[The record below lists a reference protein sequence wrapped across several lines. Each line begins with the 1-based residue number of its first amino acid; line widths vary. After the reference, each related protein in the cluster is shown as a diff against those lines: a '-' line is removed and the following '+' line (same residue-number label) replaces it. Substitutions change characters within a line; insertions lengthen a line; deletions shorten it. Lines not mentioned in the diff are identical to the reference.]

1 MVVPLIQVCIRLKV
15 VKDWDLH
22 PIIER
27 SALKDISSGYGAVN
41 VKGTSC
47 ALLPENPNDAEYKGH

>member
-27 SALKDISSGYGAVN
+27 STLKDIFKRLWSG
-41 VKGTSC
+41 
-47 ALLPENPNDAEYKGH
+47 ERQGHVLCFVARKPQQC